1 MHGKTSNEYNAQ
13 IKIEQHEEN
22 KSSSLFQLY
31 ARVFFFFQSLTL
43 KNFTLRF
50 KLGVHKSMG
59 SISMM
64 TK

>member
-1 MHGKTSNEYNAQ
+1 MHGKTSNEYVAQ

-22 KSSSLFQLY
+22 KSASLFQPY
-31 ARVFFFFQSLTL
+31 ARVFFFSIFDAPI
-43 KNFTLRF
+43 FTLRF